1 MVEEKT
7 EKLESTFMSPQH
19 IENGSDWRA
28 YMRAPATI
36 TSNKALGDLALIG
49 KLPQEMLASAFL
61 LAKIGDPIGAREC
74 LKTLQMAADEN
85 APSVALHLADILLVD
100 AHVKVYED
108 RALTEEDS
116 AQLTQLLSTLP
127 ANDLVGQ
134 ALTFNHL
141 STAALHR
148 GEFDR
153 AQDHAENATRLYHLG
168 GAQFGSLHMHTH
180 LGQIR
185 MMRGDLTGAIAQY
198 DEMEESLDQLP
209 GDPQGL
215 RAICQALK
223 AEVYYEMNEIGVA
236 QSLLDDAV
244 PSIEHTDAWLDV
256 FAATYRVRARL
267 EFVRAGLPG
276 ALTELAHADSAA
288 RDRQMPRLAR
298 LMAVERIRVLTL
310 SDEIKTALKE
320 MQRIGLDPG
329 KLDADQPDKDWGLRH
344 GTTNV
349 AIARWLV
356 RAHRPKRGLD
366 FVELAEEIAIRGGQ
380 LLSLAKLRVIR
391 AQAFW
396 QINARRDATSALLS
410 AIRLL
415 GNQPFRR
422 FILDEGLSLR
432 PVIEAV
438 LDGDHV
444 HVPINTAQ
452 RRQLSEIVHHWSSGS
467 NPPIA
472 GEQSDQ
478 QVLLKRRYLQ
488 LLAEGHSNKEIGR
501 IMGVTINTVKYHLKH
516 IYSELHVSNRARAVN
531 QARELGVINR

>member
-1 MVEEKT
+1 
-7 EKLESTFMSPQH
+7 
-19 IENGSDWRA
+19 
-28 YMRAPATI
+28 
-36 TSNKALGDLALIG
+36 
-49 KLPQEMLASAFL
+49 
-61 LAKIGDPIGAREC
+61 
-74 LKTLQMAADEN
+74 
-85 APSVALHLADILLVD
+85 
-100 AHVKVYED
+100 
-108 RALTEEDS
+108 RALTENDS
-116 AQLTQLLSTLP
+116 VRLTQLLSTLP

-153 AQDHAENATRLYHLG
+153 AQDHAENAIRLYRLG

-198 DEMEESLDQLP
+198 DDMEASLNQLT

-223 AEVYYEMNEIGVA
+223 SEVYYEMNEVGVA
-236 QSLLDDAV
+236 QSLLDDALT
-244 PSIEHTDAWLDV
+244 SIEHADGWLDV
-256 FAATYRVRARL
+256 LAATYRVRARL
-267 EFVRAGLPG
+267 AFVRAGLPG
-276 ALTELAHADSAA
+276 ALTELAHADAAA

-298 LMAVERIRVLTL
+298 LMAVERIRALTL
-310 SDEIKTALKE
+310 SDEIETAVKE
-320 MQRIGLDPG
+320 MQSIGLDPG

-356 RAHRPKRGLD
+356 RARRPKRALD
-366 FVELAEEIAIRGGQ
+366 FVELAEETAIRGGQ

-396 QINARRDATSALLS
+396 QLNARRDATSALLS

-422 FILDEGLSLR
+422 FILDEGLHLR
-432 PVIEAV
+432 PAVQAV

-444 HVPINTAQ
+444 NVPINTAQ
-452 RRQLSEIVHHWSSGS
+452 RRQLSEIMHNWSSGS
-467 NPPIA
+467 NLPIA
-472 GEQSDQ
+472 GQQGDQ
-478 QVLLKRRYLQ
+478 QALLTRRYLEI
-488 LLAEGHSNKEIGR
+488 LAQGHSNKEIGR
-501 IMGVTINTVKYHLKH
+501 IMGVTTNTVKYHLKH
-516 IYSELHVSNRARAVN
+516 IYGELHVNNRARAVN
-531 QARELGVINR
+531 QARELGIISE